1 MVCTA
6 YCENTWLYIESCL
19 MNAAPMATP
28 HNGHVNLTNRACV
41 IATGPSS
48 PGNNMYSSV
57 GYGSNAAAAGADGN
71 AGSPYRG
78 VRLSPSAAKD
88 PAVLGS
94 RSGIPAASSAAG
106 PTPANAAGGQAA
118 GAGGG
123 VRGLTAA
130 ANAALGG
137 PRFASPP
144 QAGTG
149 RGGGAGGRAAAT
161 SPRIDGKEFFRQAR

>member
-1 MVCTA
+1 
-6 YCENTWLYIESCL
+6 
-19 MNAAPMATP
+19 
-28 HNGHVNLTNRACV
+28 
-41 IATGPSS
+41 
-48 PGNNMYSSV
+48 MYSST
-57 GYGSNAAAAGADGN
+57 GYGSNAATAGADGN

-94 RSGIPAASSAAG
+94 MSGIPAAGSGPGTSSAAG
-106 PTPANAAGGQAA
+106 QAAGGG
-118 GAGGG
+118 GA
-123 VRGLTAA
+123 RGLTAA

-144 QAGTG
+144 QAGSA
-149 RGGGAGGRAAAT
+149 RGAGAGGRAGAAT